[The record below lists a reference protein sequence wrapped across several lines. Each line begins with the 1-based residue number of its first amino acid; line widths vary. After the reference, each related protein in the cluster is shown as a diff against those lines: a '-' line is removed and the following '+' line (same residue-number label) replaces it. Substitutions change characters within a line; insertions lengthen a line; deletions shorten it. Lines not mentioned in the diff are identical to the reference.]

1 MAETKIAT
9 EVDLARINEIVAEYN
24 QQKWALIPLLQKIQ
38 DEIGYIPPQSI
49 PIVAKALG
57 LFPSQ
62 VQGVISFYT
71 QLYTEPRGKKVVR
84 VCRGTACHV
93 RGGKTILKLVKQHLG
108 IEEGQTT
115 PDLEYTLE
123 TVACIGVCALAPN
136 IVVGD
141 RVYGRMNPKKVEQ
154 LFKTP
159 SRHSEQSEESQTWVG
174 CPTSGNLPTQGKLG
188 EESRGG

>member
-1 MAETKIAT
+1 MDKAETTSEADLVRICEIA
-9 EVDLARINEIVAEYN
+9 AEYS
-24 QQKWALIPLLQKIQ
+24 QQKWALIPLVQKVQ
-38 DEIGYIPPQSI
+38 NEFGYIPPQAI
-49 PIVAKALG
+49 PIIASTLR

-71 QLYTEPRGKKVVR
+71 QLYTEPRGKRIVR

-93 RGGKTILKLVKQHLG
+93 RGGKTILKLVKQHLS

-136 IVVGD
+136 IVIGKD
-141 RVYGRMNPKKVEQ
+141 THGNMNPKKVAR
-154 LFKTP
+154 LFEDRK
-159 SRHSEQSEESQTWVG
+159 
-174 CPTSGNLPTQGKLG
+174 
-188 EESRGG
+188 GGG